1 MLNGL
6 DVVRA
11 RYGKRNSLWFR
22 VSYLSSVWWSLL
34 SRKRKLRTISR
45 VLTNHK
51 AEGTAREA
59 SRMADAF
66 AWEHTVG
73 MQLRK
78 KTVQIQDVAGSHS
91 FRHSRPSHQS
101 LREKSRTKKSL
112 ASNPFTACALSWL
125 SLWESS

>member
-34 SRKRKLRTISR
+34 SHKRKLRTTSR

-51 AEGTAREA
+51 AEGTARGEQNGRCICLGAHGGNAA
-59 SRMADAF
+59 SEEDSPDTRRGWVPLLSPQQA
-66 AWEHTVG
+66 E
-73 MQLRK
+73 
-78 KTVQIQDVAGSHS
+78 
-91 FRHSRPSHQS
+91 PSVV
-101 LREKSRTKKSL
+101 T
-112 ASNPFTACALSWL
+112 
-125 SLWESS
+125 